1 MERNC
6 EMVRGV
12 PVAFV
17 KGGHDHYLMFKGL
30 IHGRTKIKERLGILW
45 LSTADAIS
53 KARNAMVFNNA
64 NFNWERVV
72 EEVKFSS
79 WKTIKARYKNFS
91 CNLFEWKSNP
101 LICMGMRVLH
111 L

>member
-17 KGGHDHYLMFKGL
+17 KGGHDHYLIFKGL

-45 LSTADAIS
+45 LSTADAI
-53 KARNAMVFNNA
+53 
-64 NFNWERVV
+64 
-72 EEVKFSS
+72 
-79 WKTIKARYKNFS
+79 
-91 CNLFEWKSNP
+91 
-101 LICMGMRVLH
+101 
-111 L
+111 